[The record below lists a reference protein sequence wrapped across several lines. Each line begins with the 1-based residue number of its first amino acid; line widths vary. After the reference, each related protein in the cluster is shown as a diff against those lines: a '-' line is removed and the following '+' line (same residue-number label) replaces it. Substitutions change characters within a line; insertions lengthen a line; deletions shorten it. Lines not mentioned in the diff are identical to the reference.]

1 MLKEYLISL
10 EWNVLIGFLFQYSIK
25 KFLTRIWIRY
35 RYTDIKRPGS
45 RTKKL
50 TKRHPRNKI
59 NSTKKHFP
67 PRRDEPEVRGE
78 RTGGRWVAVGD
89 CLQCRG
95 VVWRGPWIQSYI
107 DNLDETSWKSCC
119 IIFHSTLNIIILK
132 SSAEVFIYIH
142 KMNNIDLH
150 NHN

>member
-78 RTGGRWVAVGD
+78 RSGERWVLFSD
-89 CLQCRG
+89 ILLCRG
-95 VVWRGPWIQSYI
+95 VVWRGYPYYVRLIFRTKLVITPAVTSLI
-107 DNLDETSWKSCC
+107 HETTSFSRSLPKGGGSPKWGKNS
-119 IIFHSTLNIIILK
+119 
-132 SSAEVFIYIH
+132 
-142 KMNNIDLH
+142 LH
-150 NHN
+150 FWTN